1 MQYCFAF
8 KRNEVRTQGAVRMS
22 VEDVLPSEI
31 SQIGKNKYC
40 QPLPQFYA
48 EVSSAQAS
56 SSICMEA

>member
-22 VEDVLPSEI
+22 VEDVLPSKI

-40 QPLPQFYA
+40 QLLPQFYV
-48 EVSSAQAS
+48 ELSSAQAS
-56 SSICMEA
+56 SSMCMDS